1 MRPLQPEKGLV
12 IENESD
18 PPESVGQVRSKY
30 GSPEFLRVPRV
41 PQPQGL
47 SRDKDAA
54 KKTGQK

>member
-1 MRPLQPEKGLV
+1 MRSLQPEKGLI
-12 IENESD
+12 IENETD

-30 GSPEFLRVPRV
+30 GSPEFLGVPRV